1 MNNAGWQFS
10 REEVNT
16 SSGQGRPRQGPVS
29 HTARGAG
36 QGDRAAVGTCQLSQ
50 LGSRPRWSRGGCA
63 PARGA
68 CGTWTQL
75 SRCSPPSSAS
85 TPGDRGPAALPA
97 GGNVIAVLWQPPCDL
112 EDGAE
117 DCRAAGSD
125 GELRRFP
132 WRCTASSPAGTEVAL
147 PMADLPL
154 AAHVTDSESSV
165 GG

>member
-63 PARGA
+63 RARGA

-75 SRCSPPSSAS
+75 SPPLPSLVRLHPRGLRAS
-85 TPGDRGPAALPA
+85 RPSGRRKCDR
-97 GGNVIAVLWQPPCDL
+97 
-112 EDGAE
+112 
-117 DCRAAGSD
+117 
-125 GELRRFP
+125 
-132 WRCTASSPAGTEVAL
+132 
-147 PMADLPL
+147 
-154 AAHVTDSESSV
+154 SSV
-165 GG
+165 AATL